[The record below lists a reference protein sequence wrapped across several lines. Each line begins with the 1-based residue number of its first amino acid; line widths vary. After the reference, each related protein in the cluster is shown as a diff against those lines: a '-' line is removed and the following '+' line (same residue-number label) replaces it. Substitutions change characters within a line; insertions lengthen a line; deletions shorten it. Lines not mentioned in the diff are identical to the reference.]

1 MTSSLKSNSIVDVV
15 MWPKFCNSRISMRKV
30 ITISILWG
38 FDLTISILWGFDQ
51 KNHFFGRWSWFKF
64 NNLGLVLGRNLQ
76 FYTSVAKRL
85 KLKLRK
91 FWGLIPT
98 FVEIIGKKLVGGAFL
113 PPPILNRVKINIFMA
128 VQYNYPFPLHKP
140 PGS

>member
-1 MTSSLKSNSIVDVV
+1 MSLTSSLKSNYIVDVV
-15 MWPKFCNSRISMRKV
+15 MWPKFCNSRISMKKV

-38 FDLTISILWGFDQ
+38 FDH
-51 KNHFFGRWSWFKF
+51 KNHFFGRWSWSKF
-64 NNLGLVLGRNLQ
+64 NNLGLVLGRKLQ